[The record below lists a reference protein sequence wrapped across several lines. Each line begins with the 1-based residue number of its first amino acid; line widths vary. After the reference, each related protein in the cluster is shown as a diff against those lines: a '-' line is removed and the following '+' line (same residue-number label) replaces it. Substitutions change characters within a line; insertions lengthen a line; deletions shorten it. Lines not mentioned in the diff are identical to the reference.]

1 MNVENLNIVSRA
13 QWSILMSTWKTR
25 IDNKD
30 LGQGV
35 SKSNKDLIR
44 NRVSIHVYNMLTSNN
59 LLVS

>member
-35 SKSNKDLIR
+35 FKSNKDLIR
-44 NRVSIHVYNMLTSNN
+44 NWVSIHVYNMLTSNN
-59 LLVS
+59 LLVF